1 MSGHNKWA
9 NIKQRKG
16 AQDAKRSNM
25 FSKIAKEIILAARKG
40 GGNPDTTATLRNII
54 EKPRQYNMPKDNIVK
69 NIKRGTGELEGVV
82 YEELTYEGYGPG
94 GIAVI
99 MDLVTDSKNRTAAE
113 IRKVFSKF
121 GGNLGES
128 GSVGWMFSK
137 KGFIAIDAKKHSED
151 EVMEVAL
158 DLGADDIKNTGEA
171 IEVYTTV
178 ESYLKVLEG
187 LKAKNFAITS
197 SELTRIPQNTI
208 KLEKDK
214 AMSLLRLMDELENHD
229 DVQDV
234 ASNADIDDS
243 VFEEFANSN
252 D

>member
-16 AQDAKRSNM
+16 AQDAKRSNQ

-40 GGNPDTTATLRNII
+40 GGNPDTNAALRNII
-54 EKPRQYNMPKDNIVK
+54 DKAKQYNMPKDNVEK

-94 GIAVI
+94 GVAVI

-137 KGFIAIDAKKHSED
+137 KGFIAIDAKKHNED

-158 DLGADDIKNTGEA
+158 EIGADDIKDTGDA

-178 ESYLKVLEG
+178 ENYTKVLEG
-187 LKAKNFAITS
+187 LKAKNFAVTS

-214 AMSLLRLMDELENHD
+214 AMTLLRLMDELENHD

-243 VFEEFANSN
+243 VFEEFANS
-252 D
+252 

>member
-1 MSGHNKWA
+1 
-9 NIKQRKG
+9 
-16 AQDAKRSNM
+16 
-25 FSKIAKEIILAARKG
+25 
-40 GGNPDTTATLRNII
+40 
-54 EKPRQYNMPKDNIVK
+54 
-69 NIKRGTGELEGVV
+69 
-82 YEELTYEGYGPG
+82 
-94 GIAVI
+94 

-137 KGFIAIDAKKHSED
+137 KGFIAIDGKKHSED

-158 DLGADDIKNTGEA
+158 DLGADDIKNTGDA
-171 IEVYTTV
+171 VEVYTTV
-178 ESYLKVLEG
+178 ENYSKVLEG
-187 LKAKNFAITS
+187 LKAKNFAVTS

-214 AMSLLRLMDELENHD
+214 AMTLLRLMDELENHD

-243 VFEEFANSN
+243 VFEEFANS
-252 D
+252 